1 MARKTKKATES
12 VAVAVAENDIS
23 GISVLSENN
32 NLEVTE
38 VAEVANDSVKYIS
51 LNQLYIVKEYIDNKF
66 KDLLNALVESENGIH
81 GLRYQDNKL
90 QHQNPDGTWSD
101 IITNSSDSTGSTGG
115 LTNENFATDEEVK
128 NIFKNI

>member
-1 MARKTKKATES
+1 MARKSKKATES

-23 GISVLSENN
+23 GISLLSENN
-32 NLEVTE
+32 DLEVVE

-51 LNQLYIVKEYIDNKF
+51 LNQLYIIKEYIDNKF
-66 KDLLNALVESENGIH
+66 EDLLNALVESENGIH
-81 GLRYQDNKL
+81 GLRYKDNKL

-101 IITNSSDSTGSTGG
+101 IITNSSGGTGSTGG

-128 NIFKNI
+128 NIFKNT